1 MTWKKFFATL
11 FGIVLGT
18 FVLILLILAGT
29 YILTRPETPVAQLPE
44 VVQESNSNES
54 NSTETDLN
62 ESNSQEMT
70 SQESNTLEVN
80 ALETNST
87 ETIDFGIYG
96 EYEIVFDSNRSQDTL
111 GWWNENMVRVG
122 TKNLADLKREGGTI
136 TFVMPRDGWI
146 NNSAGM
152 LFVDGIQWDLGNY
165 GENPSQETIIL
176 AGQTI
181 TVSYEA
187 LNDSAGFQLW
197 FK

>member
-1 MTWKKFFATL
+1 MDWKKFFATM

-29 YILTRPETPVAQLPE
+29 YILTRPETPVAQ
-44 VVQESNSNES
+44 NS
-54 NSTETDLN
+54 N

-96 EYEIVFDSNRSQDTL
+96 EYEIVFDSNRSQYTL